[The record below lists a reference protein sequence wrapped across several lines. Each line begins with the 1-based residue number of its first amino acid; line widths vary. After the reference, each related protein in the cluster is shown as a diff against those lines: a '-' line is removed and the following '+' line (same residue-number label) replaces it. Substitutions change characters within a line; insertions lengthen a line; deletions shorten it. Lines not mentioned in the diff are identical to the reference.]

1 MREGFIGVH
10 IGAGQHSELRT
21 AIYLEICAQACAVGV
36 EMLRTGGSALDA
48 ACAATMVL
56 EDAGETNA
64 GYGSNLTESGTVE
77 MDAGIM
83 DGSSL
88 LFGAVGAMPGI
99 KNPIL
104 VAKLLVR
111 EQQKGLLPL
120 GRVPPG
126 LLVGEGARNWAVRH
140 GVPSVAADSLISDKA
155 NKLYRHYKKKL
166 DTFRQQMSHHL
177 KRKTPCDP
185 PPPPPENTPTA
196 SGSGSYHTNG
206 SSNGSAA
213 FLAGSGVVNQDAS
226 DVRVPKVS
234 RHSLD
239 DGVTDTVGV
248 VVMDPLGNVASTVS
262 SGGIALKQPGRV
274 GQASCFGCG
283 CWAQRSKAGEKGY
296 TVGISTTGCGEH
308 LVRTFLARE
317 CALELSKSS
326 VPMNALQ
333 KVMKEKFAESE
344 FLVSVPE
351 KLGGAI
357 CMHYDE
363 SSGQG
368 EFLWTHTTSSM
379 GIGFQ
384 TMSDA
389 KATTKMSRLSSYSS
403 STGGPAAVAGGGG
416 RLSGSADPTTTTS
429 ILVEGVPFST
439 IPHHLSASSTVDGMA
454 SGTASVLEVETISSS
469 SPHSS
474 SSASETTEDNLAIR
488 GHLDNGVQTAKA

>member
-1 MREGFIGVH
+1 MREGFVGVH
-10 IGAGQHSELRT
+10 IGAGQHAESRTQLYLSICSEACRVAVDVLRK
-21 AIYLEICAQACAVGV
+21 
-36 EMLRTGGSALDA
+36 GGNALDA

-99 KNPIL
+99 KNPVL

-126 LLVGEGARNWAVRH
+126 FLVGEGARNWAIRH
-140 GVPSVAADSLISDKA
+140 GVASVSSESLISEKA

-166 DTFRQQMSHHL
+166 DAFRQSIGNHL
-177 KRKTPCDP
+177 KRKTDETSNLPHLDALTGFANSTEP
-185 PPPPPENTPTA
+185 RAIPVFSGTP
-196 SGSGSYHTNG
+196 
-206 SSNGSAA
+206 
-213 FLAGSGVVNQDAS
+213 QD
-226 DVRVPKVS
+226 DVQETIAKAPKIK

-248 VVMDPLGNVASTVS
+248 VVMDASGNVASTVS

-283 CWAQRSKAGEKGY
+283 CWAQKGRPSQEKSY

-317 CALELSKSS
+317 CALELNKSS
-326 VPMNALQ
+326 NPVDALQ

-344 FLVSVPE
+344 FLYGVPE

-363 SSGQG
+363 ISGKG
-368 EFLWTHTTSSM
+368 DFVWTHTTSSM
-379 GIGFQ
+379 GIAFQ
-384 TMSDA
+384 TTADER
-389 KATTKMSRLSSYSS
+389 ATTRMSRLNG
-403 STGGPAAVAGGGG
+403 STEPN
-416 RLSGSADPTTTTS
+416 TTS
-429 ILVEGVPFST
+429 ILVEGIPFTT
-439 IPHHLSASSTVDGMA
+439 IPKNNVVQNNLDASWQQEQKKHPQQLQGNNSPEVDR
-454 SGTASVLEVETISSS
+454 IKSSS
-469 SPHSS
+469 EVSS
-474 SSASETTEDNLAIR
+474 HITAIES
-488 GHLDNGVQTAKA
+488 AKA